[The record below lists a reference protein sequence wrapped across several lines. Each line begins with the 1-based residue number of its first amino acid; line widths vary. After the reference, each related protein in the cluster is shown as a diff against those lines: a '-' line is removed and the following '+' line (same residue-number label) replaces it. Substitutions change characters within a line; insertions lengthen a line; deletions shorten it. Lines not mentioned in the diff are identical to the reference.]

1 MMKNSMRWIMIIVL
15 IMTIALAS
23 CQQESIVVPEDSSI
37 KMNYDVPKDQYFD
50 SEGNLQ
56 VPFDVAY
63 RDIFNQGG
71 APYDENTLLIKFKAS
86 FDGVLSRNL
95 KNAGVSTLQLTMKN
109 NQTAWYLATIKDQY
123 TVKNVM
129 STVRKL
135 DEVLVA
141 DYNYLYDTKTFDPIT
156 YPEIDVSKNPRSS
169 ELWHLEASKIDTAW
183 KWLEYSGYQ
192 PGGASNVVVA
202 VIDTGVDYNHIDLKA
217 NMWVNT
223 NEIPNNSIDDDANG
237 YVDDVHGANM
247 ISDPRYHS
255 GDPMDDHGHGTH
267 VAGIIAASN
276 NQEGVVGVAYNA
288 KIMAIKAGMQSGQ
301 FTQADI
307 AEAILY
313 AYDMGADV
321 INMSF
326 GGSAVS
332 IAVQDALMTAYT
344 RAILVASAGNS
355 GTPNERTKLYPALPN
370 YPAALSYVIGVMS
383 VGQAGIESPF
393 TNWDVKA
400 FNNVE
405 YELYAPGEQILSTL
419 PNNKYAAWSGTSMAA
434 PVVSGIAA
442 LLRSAYTDLEIYPNK
457 FIMGQLSSTSES
469 SAECI
474 DPDNHEDHNLSPI
487 VDAYL
492 ALTKLPKPNI
502 SLYNYYIFDS
512 KTIAPE
518 NNGDGI
524 IDAGETLDIGM
535 VLRNRWGM
543 SSNTIVTFDTLTTGG
558 VTSPYLE
565 FLTNELNFGSIGT
578 YSTKDMLQR
587 DGSIITGVETPLKV
601 KVASNTP
608 NDYIITMNIHGTYTN
623 ALDVNDTTTYQF
635 STTLDLQIRNG
646 FLLPNIIS
654 SDMTLT
660 KDKYYIIPNSM
671 VIQAG
676 ATVTVEPGTSIQFW
690 TNDPEDAYAELSIVY
705 LKVEGRFLVQ
715 GTEEEPVKLFPSQL
729 MDRYLVEIY
738 RSGIDAYISFEYAE
752 VTNGHLNINRASHSR
767 FTQNYMEFL
776 YNRYLEGGSVSY
788 SYLSRVNYIIDYAEN
803 SIFYALGTRE
813 GWNMQYYVKP
823 MMEGVFDHNIFVN
836 SGVYI
841 SANSVMTNNVFL
853 GNNTVPYQ
861 SYISS
866 IALLPQASELSGIP
880 SYMYN
885 NQNGHTYYMLQFS
898 GSLTYQSMQL
908 FAESLGGQLAQFE
921 TVEEYQYFIDHHS
934 SESCVEGIIGIK
946 RDLITGQY
954 TWGDGSIIGDFF
966 DLDQNPNKKYYVYS
980 CYYDEF
986 VAQEGNR
993 FSSAIIE
1000 FPGDIYID
1008 QIWLDKDSIDI
1019 DLESIYQINQTV
1031 IPSTANPE
1039 EIIYI
1044 SSDEGVATVDS
1055 SGCVHPISYGET
1067 TITAYSKD
1075 YLVSDSLVVRVV
1087 EKVELM
1093 SIDIPSTSIQM
1104 NINTT
1109 KQITFELNPINTT
1122 ELMFIYT
1129 SDQPEIASID
1139 TKGVLKANSVG
1150 QTIIHVSNFNGS
1162 IFDTVTVRVV
1172 NPVTSIAFSEA
1183 VYMTALDGDD
1193 VHFYPIVLPVDAT
1206 NQTIIW
1212 QSSNPEV
1219 AYVNESGILVK
1230 ISEGVT
1236 TIVATIENTNLFD
1249 EIIVSIKQEQ
1259 TIGFVKKMNIFSYD
1273 INLQIALYSD
1283 GYIYYWGANV
1293 LSPKR
1298 LPLVT
1303 DDFIVDYAFINGNHL
1318 ITLNNMGIVKAYNLW
1333 EFIHYGASNIN
1344 IYSNDDYGLSVLSNI
1359 TQLTHTSYG
1368 FSSGSVFALRSDGSV
1383 WSFGSNASGELG
1395 DGTRTNRSTPIQVMI
1410 NDVKSIAAGASFVMF
1425 LQNDGDLYATGG
1437 YTGVTI
1443 PQAVQNNVTSI
1454 DTVMNNNYV
1463 ISRSSSD
1470 TRLYSHY
1477 AMLSSSYIF
1486 TSPYKGYLDNSSS
1499 TQFYIQDGILYT
1511 KGDNTQGRFG
1521 IGDQHI
1527 NSYINAFT
1535 PTLKINNVQDI
1546 FLFGHVIYFQ
1556 TSTGEFYGAGSNQ
1569 NRELANFTNVSSGI
1583 PTRVHFGLEG
1593 NPNGF
1598 DVEQTN
1604 LQENQLFNEEI
1615 IVDFNEAI
1623 MIGSQFS
1630 YITLKDSSQ
1639 NMLAITRQI
1648 SLDKLTITPFNQLV
1662 IGETYT
1668 LTIPASAVN
1677 TKFMIDNT
1685 LITYTFIYRG
1695 EQTPLQYIGANITE
1709 NDILTDQNA
1718 QISLDYTYALA
1729 GTNYS
1734 DIGIYDL
1741 SNNQVSDITVT
1752 LENGVLTL
1760 HGHLAFASYYVYVPA
1775 GALQD
1780 SLGGSNLELTIPFS
1794 VQEVLMLLS
1803 SSHENGSDRHMID
1816 ESIIMT
1822 FNVATEHSEFVNI
1835 HLLDHNGMNVPAAV
1849 TLTSNVLTI
1858 DPTDSLSMGQTY
1870 RILIPEMA
1878 LIDGLSNTN
1887 ALIDWMFTT
1896 YEPIVF
1902 IRSSIANDATRVS
1915 LNQTIAFYFNY
1926 IEEGPSYNS
1935 ITMTNASGQQVLI
1948 TTSII
1953 NHSALTIK
1961 PISTLSPCTTY
1972 TIHIPSGAV
1981 QDELDVLQPAIDLTF
1996 TTIEIDERFYWT
2008 TTNVMPM
2015 WQAFVEKGYNTNF
2028 INNAFLNNFN
2038 QTNVGLWLRFQ
2049 APESS
2054 TYNRAVGLGGNYWGT
2069 TNGMIINKHIID
2081 FDDFQSL
2088 LDIIEGEVLTE
2099 APSNTFPF
2107 VASITLLNSSS
2118 QPVTTVGNE
2127 LITVMVTMNRD
2138 MDQTIPLRVRFG
2150 SAFPYADY
2158 EISGSYITPRTW
2170 IGTYQLSTLIENG
2183 NQYFTIEN
2191 GAAYDDHFL
2200 RLQPDFGRFTFE
2212 IDTTAAQAMLMQG
2225 DATPEGIELSWFQD
2239 DFDTLA
2245 GYNIYRSTQEFGFYE
2260 RLNSSVIPSEI
2271 KTYFDDTVAPG
2282 VRYYYN
2288 FTVVKTDLS
2297 ESEPSGK
2304 LVIMS
2309 LDTMAPNI
2317 YHTPIYQAF
2326 TNSNLVVVA
2335 SIIDNLTVHQ
2345 AKVYYRITG
2354 ETAWRSVTMTNN
2366 NNRYSAIISST
2377 YITLQGLEYYIE
2389 AYDGVNYTF
2398 KGTSN
2403 TPYTIQV
2410 QLAVSDSSLGDVNGD
2425 GMITTLDALMI
2436 LQAINGRINLT
2447 AEQFLRADL
2456 DKSTT
2461 LEAWEALKILM
2472 YVSGKI
2478 TSMV

>member
-1 MMKNSMRWIMIIVL
+1 MMNHSIRWIMIILV
-15 IMTIALAS
+15 IMTSFLAS
-23 CQQESIVVPEDSSI
+23 CQQESIEVPEDISK
-37 KMNYDVPKDQYFD
+37 KMNYDVPKEQYFD
-50 SEGNLQ
+50 GEGNLQ
-56 VPFDVAY
+56 VPFDIAY

-71 APYDENTLLIKFKAS
+71 VIYDENTLLIKFDAS

-95 KNAGVSTLQLTMKN
+95 KNSGVSSLELMMKN
-109 NQTAWYLATIKDQY
+109 AQTAWYVATIKDHY

-129 STVRKL
+129 STVRQL

-141 DYNYLYDTKTFDPIT
+141 DYNYLYDTEEFDPIT
-156 YPEIDVSKNPRSS
+156 YPSINISQNPRSS
-169 ELWHLEASKIDTAW
+169 ELWHLSASHVDVAW
-183 KWLEYSGYQ
+183 QWLDYSGFE

-217 NMWVNT
+217 NMWVNV
-223 NEIPNNSIDDDANG
+223 NEIPNNGIDDDANG
-237 YVDDVHGANM
+237 YVDDIHGANM

-255 GDPMDDHGHGTH
+255 GNPMDDHGHGTH

-276 NQEGVVGVAYNA
+276 NQEGVIGVAYNS

-307 AEAILY
+307 AEGILY
-313 AYDMGADV
+313 AYDMGADI

-326 GGSAVS
+326 GGNAIS
-332 IAVQDALMTAYT
+332 IAIQDALMTAYT
-344 RAILVASAGNS
+344 RAILIASAGNS
-355 GTPNERTKLYPALPN
+355 GMPNEKTKLYPALPN

-383 VGQAGIESPF
+383 VGYTGVESPF
-393 TNWDVKA
+393 TNWDVSA
-400 FNNVE
+400 FNSIE

-419 PNNKYAAWSGTSMAA
+419 PNDKYAAWSGTSMAA

-442 LLRSAYTDLEIYPNK
+442 LLRSAYTDLDIYPNK
-457 FIMGQLSSTSES
+457 FIMGQLTSTSES
-469 SAECI
+469 WAQCI
-474 DPDNHEDHNLSPI
+474 NTETHEDHNLSPM

-492 ALTKLPKPNI
+492 AMIKLPKPNI
-502 SLYNYYIFDS
+502 SLFNYYIFDKES
-512 KTIAPE
+512 IAPE

-524 IDAGETLDIGM
+524 IDAGETLDIGF

-543 SSNTIVTFDTLTTGG
+543 SANTIISVDTLTTGG

-565 FLTNELNFGSIGT
+565 FLTNDLDFGSIGT
-578 YSTKDMLQR
+578 YSTKDMLLR
-587 DGSIITGVETPLKV
+587 DGSIVIGVETPLKV

-608 NDYIITMNIHGTYTN
+608 NDYVITMNIHGTYTN
-623 ALDVNDTTTYQF
+623 ALDTNDTTTYQF
-635 STTLDLQIRNG
+635 TTTLDLQIRNG

-654 SDMTLT
+654 EDMTLT

-676 ATVTVEPGTSIQFW
+676 ATLTVEPGTSIQFW
-690 TNDPEDAYAELSIVY
+690 TNDPKDAYAESAIVY
-705 LKVEGRFLVQ
+705 LRVEGVFLVQ

-729 MDRYLVEIY
+729 MDRYAVEIY
-738 RSGIDAYISFEYAE
+738 RSGPGSYISFDYAE

-767 FTQNYMEFL
+767 FTQNYMDFL
-776 YNRYLEGGSVSY
+776 YNRVLEGGSVHY

-813 GWNMQYYVKP
+813 GWNGQYYVKP
-823 MMEGVFDHNIFVN
+823 MMEGVFNNNIFVN

-841 SANSVMTNNVFL
+841 SPSSVMTNNVFL
-853 GNNTVPYQ
+853 GNNTTPYQ
-861 SYISS
+861 TNISS
-866 IALLPQASELSGIP
+866 IAYLPHASSLSAV
-880 SYMYN
+880 STYLYN
-885 NQNGHTYYMLQFS
+885 HQNGHTYYSIQFA
-898 GSLTYQSMQL
+898 GSLTYQSIQL

-921 TVEEYQYFIDHHS
+921 TVEEYQYFVDNNT
-934 SESCVEGIIGIK
+934 SESCVQGLIGIK
-946 RDLITGQY
+946 RDLMTGQY
-954 TWGDGSIIGDFF
+954 TWNNGSIIGDFF
-966 DLDQNPNKKYYVYS
+966 DLDENLDKKYYYYS
-980 CYYDEF
+980 CYYHGF
-986 VAQEGNR
+986 VAEGGNR

-1008 QIWLDKDSIDI
+1008 QILLDKESIDI
-1019 DLESIYQINQTV
+1019 DLESQYQISQTL

-1044 SSDEGVATVDS
+1044 SSDEGIATVDS
-1055 SGCVHPISYGET
+1055 SGLVKPISYGEA

-1087 EKVELM
+1087 EKVELI
-1093 SIDIPSTSIQM
+1093 SINIPSTSIQM
-1104 NINTT
+1104 NKDTT
-1109 KQITFELNPINTT
+1109 RQITFIVNPINTT
-1122 ELMFIYT
+1122 QLMFIYT

-1139 TKGVLKANSVG
+1139 AKGVLKANGVG
-1150 QTIIHVSNFNGS
+1150 QTMIHVSNLDGS
-1162 IFDTVTVRVV
+1162 IYDTVIVHVV
-1172 NPVTSIAFSEA
+1172 NPVTSITFSEA
-1183 VYMTALDGDD
+1183 VYMTSLEGDD
-1193 VHFYPIVLPVDAT
+1193 VDFYPTILPIDAT

-1219 AYVNESGILVK
+1219 AYVDELGVLIKL
-1230 ISEGVT
+1230 SEGVT
-1236 TIVATIENTNLFD
+1236 TIVATVENTNLYD

-1259 TIGFVKKMNIFSYD
+1259 TLGFVKKMSIFSYN

-1283 GYIYYWGANV
+1283 GHIYYWGANV

-1318 ITLNNMGIVKAYNLW
+1318 ITLNNAGIVKSYNLW
-1333 EFIHYGASNIN
+1333 EFTYYGPSNIN
-1344 IYSNDDYGLSVLSNI
+1344 IYSNTDYGLSVLSNI
-1359 TQLTHTSYG
+1359 IQLTHTSYG

-1395 DGTRTNRSTPIQVMI
+1395 DGTKTNRNTPIQVMI
-1410 NDVKSIAAGASFVMF
+1410 DDVKRIAAGASFAMF
-1425 LQNDGDLYATGG
+1425 LQNDGDLYASGG
-1437 YTGVTI
+1437 YTGVSI
-1443 PQAVQNNVTSI
+1443 PQAVQYNVTSI

-1463 ISRSSSD
+1463 ISRSLSD
-1470 TRLYSHY
+1470 TRLYSHHT
-1477 AMLSSSYIF
+1477 MLSSTNIF
-1486 TSPYKGYLDNSSS
+1486 TSPNKAYLDNSSS
-1499 TQFYIQDGILYT
+1499 TQFYIQDGILYA
-1511 KGDNTQGRFG
+1511 KGDNAQGRFG
-1521 IGDQHI
+1521 IGDLHI
-1527 NSYINAFT
+1527 DSYISEFT
-1535 PTLKINNVQDI
+1535 PTLKVSNIQDI

-1556 TSTGEFYGAGSNQ
+1556 TSTGEFYGSGSNQ
-1569 NRELANFTNVSSGI
+1569 NRELANFTYTSSGI

-1593 NPNGF
+1593 NPDGF
-1598 DVEQTN
+1598 AVEQTN
-1604 LQENQLFNEEI
+1604 LQDNQLFSDDI
-1615 IVDFNEAI
+1615 IIDFNEAI

-1648 SLDKLTITPFNQLV
+1648 SLDKITITPFTHLV
-1662 IGETYT
+1662 VGETYT
-1668 LTIPASAVN
+1668 LTLPAAAIN

-1695 EQTPLQYIGANITE
+1695 EQTPIQYVGASISE
-1709 NDILTDQNA
+1709 NDIIINQDV
-1718 QISLDYTYALA
+1718 QISLDYTYAIE
-1729 GTNYS
+1729 GTHYA

-1741 SNNQVSDITVT
+1741 TSTKVSNT
-1752 LENGVLTL
+1752 LISILNGVLTIS
-1760 HGHLAFASYYVYVPA
+1760 GHLDFASYYVYVPA
-1775 GALQD
+1775 GALHD
-1780 SLGGSNLELTIPFS
+1780 SIGGSNLELTIHFS
-1794 VQEVLMLLS
+1794 VQEVLLLLS
-1803 SSHENGSDRHMID
+1803 SSHEDGSTRHMTD
-1816 ESIIMT
+1816 DSIIMT
-1822 FNVATEHSEFVNI
+1822 FNVANEHTAFSNI
-1835 HLLDHNGMNVPAAV
+1835 QLLDHNGLEVPTTI
-1849 TLTSNVLTI
+1849 TLVSNVLTI
-1858 DPTDSLSMGQTY
+1858 DPVESLIIGQTY
-1870 RILIPEMA
+1870 RIIVPELA

-1887 ALIDWMFTT
+1887 SLIDWTFTT

-1902 IRSSIANDATRVS
+1902 IRSSIPDGATKVA
-1915 LNQTIAFYFNY
+1915 LNQTFAFYFNY
-1926 IEEGPSYNS
+1926 IEEGPSFS
-1935 ITMTNASGQQVLI
+1935 SMTLKNASGQQVLI

-1953 NHSALTIK
+1953 DHNILTIK
-1961 PISTLSPCTTY
+1961 PTSALSPQTTY
-1972 TIHIPSGAV
+1972 TLDIPSGVV
-1981 QDELDVLQPAIDLTF
+1981 QDELYVYQPAMDLTF
-1996 TTIEIDERFYWT
+1996 TTIETFERFYWT
-2008 TTNVMPM
+2008 TTNILPF
-2015 WQAFVEKGYNTNF
+2015 WQAFVENGYSTNF
-2028 INNAFLNNFN
+2028 VNNAILNNFN

-2054 TYNRAVGLGGNYWGT
+2054 TYNRSVGLGGNYWGT
-2069 TNGMIINKHIID
+2069 TNSMIINKHIID

-2088 LDIIEGEVLTE
+2088 LDVIEGVVLTE

-2107 VASITLLNSSS
+2107 VAALTILNSSS

-2150 SAFPYADY
+2150 SAFPYGDY
-2158 EISGSYITPRTW
+2158 EIPGAYITPRTW
-2170 IGTYQLSTLIENG
+2170 VGTYQLSTIIENG

-2191 GAAYDDHFL
+2191 GAAIDDHFL

-2225 DATPEGIELSWFQD
+2225 VATTSGIELSWFQD

-2245 GYNIYRSTQEFGFYE
+2245 GYNIYRSTSEFGFYE
-2260 RLNSSVIPSEI
+2260 RLNTSVIPSET
-2271 KTYFDDTVAPG
+2271 KTYFDDTVEPG

-2335 SIIDNLTVHQ
+2335 SIIDNLIIQH
-2345 AKVYYRITG
+2345 ARVYYRVVG
-2354 ETAWRSVTMTNN
+2354 ETSWRSVTMSNN
-2366 NNRYSAIISST
+2366 NNRYSAIISSS

-2389 AYDGVNYTF
+2389 AYDGINYTY
-2398 KGTSN
+2398 KGTSMM
-2403 TPYTIQV
+2403 PYTIQV
-2410 QLAVSDSSLGDVNGD
+2410 QLAVSNSSLGDVNGD

-2456 DKSTT
+2456 DKNST

-2478 TSMV
+2478 TSIV